1 MPPKKP
7 GLSEHEL
14 FRMLLVNMI
23 DMSHPLVKLASQ
35 IDWLRFDEAWG
46 RFYHEKKGRP
56 GLSTRLMAGLHLI
69 KHMEG
74 LSDEEVCARWLE
86 NPYHQYFCG
95 EEYFRHRLPFDR
107 SSMTRWRGRIGAENL
122 ELLLAE
128 TLRLAIASGALSEKA
143 CERITLDTTVQTKAV
158 AHPTDA
164 HLLLRA
170 IEHLNRL
177 ARKHG
182 LKLRQSFLR
191 LGREARR
198 EVARL
203 IHGRG
208 HKQALRH
215 LRKLRT
221 WLGRLERDIGR
232 KISGK
237 TDLEEAFAHTLELA
251 EKVRTQKPKDEHK
264 LYALHAPEVECI
276 AKGKARSRYEFGVK
290 TSIAVTNAR
299 SAGGQF
305 ILGMHTLPGNPYD
318 GHTLTGQ
325 IAQVERITG
334 IAVRRAYVDRG
345 YRGHK
350 HTGKAEVYVSHTR
363 GIASPTIKREL
374 RRRNAIEPIIGH
386 AKADGLLERNHLRGA
401 DGDAINAI
409 LVAAGHNMRLLLAWF
424 AAFLRALFNAWLVPA
439 PADRHRSASHG
450 NHYAIAVGRVELAR

>member
-7 GLSEHEL
+7 GLSESEL

-23 DMSHPLVKLASQ
+23 DMSHALVKLAGA
-35 IDWLRFDEAWG
+35 IDWPRFDTAWG
-46 RFYHEKKGRP
+46 KFYHEKKGRP
-56 GLSTRLMAGLHLI
+56 GLPTRLMAGLHLL

-86 NPYHQYFCG
+86 NPYWQYFCG
-95 EEYFRHRLPFDR
+95 EEYFRHRLVLDR
-107 SSMTRWRGRIGAENL
+107 SSMTRWRGRIGPDEL
-122 ELLLAE
+122 ELLIAE
-128 TLRLAIASGALSEKA
+128 TLRVAVASGALSPQA
-143 CERITLDTTVQTKAV
+143 CERITVDTTVQTKAV

-177 ARKHG
+177 AKRHG

-208 HKQALRH
+208 HKQAMRH

-232 KISGK
+232 KIEGNAE
-237 TDLEEAFAHTLELA
+237 LEAAFAHILERA
-251 EKVRTQKPKDEHK
+251 AKVRTQKPKDQNK
-264 LYALHAPEVECI
+264 VYALHAPEVECI
-276 AKGKARSRYEFGVK
+276 AKGKARAKYEFGVK

-299 SAGGQF
+299 TRGGQF
-305 ILGMHTLPGNPYD
+305 VLGMHALPGNPYD

-325 IAQVERITG
+325 IAQVERLTG
-334 IAVRRAYVDRG
+334 IAVRRAYVDLG
-345 YRGHK
+345 YRGHGHK
-350 HTGKAEVYVSHTR
+350 GEAEIHVSRTR
-363 GIASPTIKREL
+363 GITSPTVRREL

-386 AKADGLLERNHLRGA
+386 TKADGLLERNHLKGA
-401 DGDAINAI
+401 AGDAINAI
-409 LVAAGHNMRLLLAWF
+409 LVAAGHNMRLMLAWF
-424 AAFLRALFNAWLVPA
+424 AAFLRAWISAWLT
-439 PADRHRSASHG
+439 AD
-450 NHYAIAVGRVELAR
+450 LAAAR